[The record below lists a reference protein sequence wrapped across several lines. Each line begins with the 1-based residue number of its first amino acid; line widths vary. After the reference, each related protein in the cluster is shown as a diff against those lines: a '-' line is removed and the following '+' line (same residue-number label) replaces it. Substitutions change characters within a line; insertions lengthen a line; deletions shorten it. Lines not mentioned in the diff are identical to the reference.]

1 MQNAVSHV
9 NAERSTADL
18 AVRGKHLKSPD
29 PRGSFKH
36 ILSSLTPNL
45 NTALDYTLTLTQNVT
60 QHSLTSMD
68 FASRTTTDK
77 KNDAGETR
85 EPVKEINQ
93 EHSDLTPGEEPALD
107 TGRDSDSD
115 TAAFISSLAMDT
127 QGAELSARQG
137 LKDQSIPAPRSAP
150 DPFMARDFR
159 EARGFESQNFTAPD
173 AETVSGTE
181 QLSLNS
187 RRYLNALAAETNVQ
201 RVTVSDTKALQGQAA
216 LNNRA
221 TDTALLNQDLDL
233 QSALTS
239 QEATRAKFTDPNS
252 MYLTGGEK
260 NGTANAAA
268 TAPSLSGTSSETA
281 QPPLSGAVPSVKER
295 PILGKSAEKNVLAD
309 VESTNLQRSRT
320 VSVEESFKQAL
331 SSAASSPLQGSEKA
345 VNDPSLTDPSL
356 NGTGLKS
363 GVLSDFMQ
371 GLTQQGNTLTSTLT
385 SLNSVLS
392 QLSGLGVSGQSSLSG
407 SSRFSHGQGQFQQS
421 SGQAL
426 KELTSAA
433 VHLSSGDS
441 SVDEISEMVATMAA
455 RNIRQMTIDLAPAHL
470 GQMTINLSMVNG
482 SENLGVRVSAQKSET
497 RALLERMLPRLSAA
511 LHRSGVSADS
521 VSVEHA

>member
-29 PRGSFKH
+29 PRGAFKH

-68 FASRTTTDK
+68 FASRTATDK

-107 TGRDSDSD
+107 TGRDRDSD
-115 TAAFISSLAMDT
+115 TAAFISSLVMDT

-137 LKDQSIPAPRSAP
+137 LKDQSIPAPRIAP

-173 AETVSGTE
+173 VETVSDTE

-201 RVTVSDTKALQGQAA
+201 RVTVSDAKALQGQDA

-239 QEATRAKFTDPNS
+239 QEATMAKFTDPNS

-260 NGTANAAA
+260 NGTSTAAA
-268 TAPSLSGTSSETA
+268 TAPSLSGPTSETA
-281 QPPLSGAVPSVKER
+281 QNPLSGTVPSVKER
-295 PILGKSAEKNVLAD
+295 PILGKSAEKNVLGD

-345 VNDPSLTDPSL
+345 VNDPSLTDPFL
-356 NGTGLKS
+356 NGTGFKS

-433 VHLSSGDS
+433 VHLSSGES

-482 SENLGVRVSAQKSET
+482 SESLGVRVSAQKSET